1 MRHFDVQLI
10 GGAVLHSGRIA
21 EMRTGEGKTLVATLP
36 AYLNALPGNG
46 VHIVTVNEYLA
57 QRDAD
62 WMGPIYRFLGLTVG
76 VIRSQQ
82 ESAEKRPALTCD
94 ITFGPINE

>member
-1 MRHFDVQLI
+1 MLGMRHFDVQLI
-10 GGAVLHSGRIA
+10 GGIVLHEGKIA

-36 AYLNALPGNG
+36 AYLNALTGKG
-46 VHIVTVNEYLA
+46 VHVVTVNEYLA

-76 VIRSQQ
+76 RQ
-82 ESAEKRPALTCD
+82 P
-94 ITFGPINE
+94 